1 MFCIWTWV
9 VLGFWEFILFLLLV
23 NVFCIL
29 GWLFF
34 WIFGG
39 VLFFFL
45 CWLIV
50 GIDIKIF
57 FLFGLFIG
65 DEGEVI
71 CWFLLGFIFFGDI
84 MYLIFCGVLGLD
96 FFLLFS
102 GDFVRFGLW
111 NRWLLFWNLFGIEW
125 FLNLN
130 LWIFLVELLFFIL
143 RRGENIILLLSFLL
157 FLLFCLGDWFI
168 LKNFVVGELFL
179 ELFWF
184 MFWDLYIFFFLVVM
198 YGVWGWFFWGVEID
212 LFLFIFL
219 FFFVLFK
226 VEKFSWLIGLKII
239 DFLFVVFWGRKL
251 LLVLNV
257 GFFFGLDLRYF
268 KFDLV
273 WIFLMLI
280 CVKLNFFLIFRV
292 VLFIINGLVCIKF
305 IGFFDCLLLLL

>member
-23 NVFCIL
+23 NVFWIL

-34 WIFGG
+34 WIFGR

-111 NRWLLFWNLFGIEW
+111 NRWLLFWNLFGIECR
-125 FLNLN
+125 LNLN

-184 MFWDLYIFFFLVVM
+184 MFWDLYIFFFFSC
-198 YGVWGWFFWGVEID
+198 YVWCLGSI
-212 LFLFIFL
+212 FLGCGNRFVFVYIFIF
-219 FFFVLFK
+219 F
-226 VEKFSWLIGLKII
+226 
-239 DFLFVVFWGRKL
+239 
-251 LLVLNV
+251 
-257 GFFFGLDLRYF
+257 
-268 KFDLV
+268 
-273 WIFLMLI
+273 
-280 CVKLNFFLIFRV
+280 CVI
-292 VLFIINGLVCIKF
+292 
-305 IGFFDCLLLLL
+305 

>member
-1 MFCIWTWV
+1 MWV

-34 WIFGG
+34 LIFGG
-39 VLFFFL
+39 VLFFFF

-111 NRWLLFWNLFGIEW
+111 NCWLFWNLFGIEW
-125 FLNLN
+125 CLNLN

-257 GFFFGLDLRYF
+257 GFFFGLDRRYF

-305 IGFFDCLLLLL
+305 IGFFDCLLLLW

>member
-1 MFCIWTWV
+1 MWV

-57 FLFGLFIG
+57 FLFGLLIG

-84 MYLIFCGVLGLD
+84 MYLIFCSVLGLD

-111 NRWLLFWNLFGIEW
+111 NCWLFWNLFGIEW
-125 FLNLN
+125 CLNLN

-184 MFWDLYIFFFLVVM
+184 MFWDLYIFFFFSC
-198 YGVWGWFFWGVEID
+198 YVWCLGLI
-212 LFLFIFL
+212 FLGCGNRFVFVYIFIF
-219 FFFVLFK
+219 F
-226 VEKFSWLIGLKII
+226 
-239 DFLFVVFWGRKL
+239 
-251 LLVLNV
+251 
-257 GFFFGLDLRYF
+257 
-268 KFDLV
+268 
-273 WIFLMLI
+273 
-280 CVKLNFFLIFRV
+280 CVI
-292 VLFIINGLVCIKF
+292 
-305 IGFFDCLLLLL
+305 